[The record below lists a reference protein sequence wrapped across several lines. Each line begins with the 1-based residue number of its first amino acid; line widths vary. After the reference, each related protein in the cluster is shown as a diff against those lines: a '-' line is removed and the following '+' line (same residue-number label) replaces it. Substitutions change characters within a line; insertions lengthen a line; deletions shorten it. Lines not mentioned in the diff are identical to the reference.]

1 MPSVRWPTEGQATA
15 ACEHR
20 ACSAR
25 APRLPSDPFKF
36 NFNNFRARF
45 FFHPSSRGCPSPM
58 FWYVGLRSSAAG
70 DIMPSERRSMPCG
83 GPQPPFPTAP
93 VPSSTP
99 QLPKR
104 GRMAQLCAAPRRR
117 GWVVGLGLSPAAPCS
132 GAREAGGAPRAAR
145 NAARGRK
152 RKRDTATHTQ
162 KRETRPG
169 LARARRG
176 AARAAD
182 SQRFEGG

>member
-83 GPQPPFPTAP
+83 GPQPPPNRPRAFFYPA
-93 VPSSTP
+93 TP
-99 QLPKR
+99 QTRAHGAALRRPSAPWVGRWARSESRCSVQRRSGSR
-104 GRMAQLCAAPRRR
+104 GRATRCAERGPWEEEEKGHRHAHPKTRDAPR
-117 GWVVGLGLSPAAPCS
+117 PC
-132 GAREAGGAPRAAR
+132 AR
-145 NAARGRK
+145 
-152 RKRDTATHTQ
+152 T
-162 KRETRPG
+162 
-169 LARARRG
+169 ARRG
-176 AARAAD
+176 TRGRLSAI
-182 SQRFEGG
+182 

>member
-83 GPQPPFPTAP
+83 GPQPPPNRPCAFF
-93 VPSSTP
+93 SP

-152 RKRDTATHTQ
+152 RKSGHRHAHPKTRDAP
-162 KRETRPG
+162 RPC
-169 LARARRG
+169 ARTARRG
-176 AARAAD
+176 TR
-182 SQRFEGG
+182 G